1 MAQKESLRFPRA
13 EHLKR
18 RQDIQAVFKK
28 GSSASCYGARLFFLR
43 RDTNGKR
50 IAFTFAHKF
59 GNAVERNRARRLG
72 REAYRHLRS
81 KIKGGYDLVLLVY
94 PDKNDSSKGKRLTG
108 NFSEAEKP
116 PSGFSTRLA
125 QMRVLLS
132 KTGLLAVGA
141 LP

>member
-1 MAQKESLRFPRA
+1 MAEKEALRFPRE

-28 GSSASCYGARLFFLR
+28 GSTASCYGARLFFLH
-43 RDTNGKR
+43 RDGDGRR

-59 GNAVERNRARRLG
+59 GNAVKRNRARRLS
-72 REAYRHLRS
+72 REVYRHLRS
-81 KIKGGYDLVLLVY
+81 QIKGGYDLALLVY
-94 PDKNDSSKGKRLTG
+94 PDKNDSSEGKR
-108 NFSEAEKP
+108 P
-116 PSGFSTRLA
+116 PSGFSRRLK

-132 KTGLLAVGA
+132 KAGLFTAGV